1 MNKIKKIISDT
12 LYVSKLTKTNKK
24 KLIIFIVVLLSQ
36 LTAATDILIIVLFST
51 FIAGIPYSNPL
62 FVEIL
67 EFILQQKFL
76 FPLLVLMRFAFI
88 YMQQIVLKNLE
99 LNIQRN
105 LKVYLLREVFDKRN
119 YSVADAYFYI
129 NSLSNHVSFFYSNV
143 TTFINSTLQIF
154 AYALYLFLSDSN
166 TIMAFGIGAA
176 ILSLPSR
183 FLIAKSRKY
192 MHQNYEFGL
201 KASAEIQRIIDNMFL
216 IKILKKDE
224 KEINRFSRT
233 VGDENFTAYKNFKY
247 GAVNN
252 FLPTLITMFI
262 FSVLLVSSS
271 LAKNLTLDFIG
282 VTLRLFQSLGSVTNS
297 INKII
302 NSNVHM
308 EALHQLDKNKLE
320 INKNNFIYK
329 KENSDNP
336 IELKNLSF
344 KYFNSEEYIFENIN
358 LSIKSN
364 THNIL
369 TGPNGSGKSTL
380 LGLMSGVLYCQ
391 NGTVTTG
398 HKNFG
403 YIGATPLIFTGS
415 LRENLL
421 YGNDLK
427 INDKKILS
435 MLEEFKTFKESS
447 SYDLERLVDNKSLS
461 SGQMQKIAFVRAL
474 LSDIDILLLD
484 ESTANLDEYS
494 REYIFN
500 KIKENRITIVNST
513 HDPEKF
519 LNVDNHIKI
528 EIIEEKRVVNSA

>member
-1 MNKIKKIISDT
+1 
-12 LYVSKLTKTNKK
+12 
-24 KLIIFIVVLLSQ
+24 
-36 LTAATDILIIVLFST
+36 
-51 FIAGIPYSNPL
+51 
-62 FVEIL
+62 
-67 EFILQQKFL
+67 
-76 FPLLVLMRFAFI
+76 
-88 YMQQIVLKNLE
+88 
-99 LNIQRN
+99 
-105 LKVYLLREVFDKRN
+105 
-119 YSVADAYFYI
+119 
-129 NSLSNHVSFFYSNV
+129 
-143 TTFINSTLQIF
+143 
-154 AYALYLFLSDSN
+154 
-166 TIMAFGIGAA
+166 
-176 ILSLPSR
+176 
-183 FLIAKSRKY
+183 
-192 MHQNYEFGL
+192 
-201 KASAEIQRIIDNMFL
+201 
-216 IKILKKDE
+216 
-224 KEINRFSRT
+224 
-233 VGDENFTAYKNFKY
+233 
-247 GAVNN
+247 
-252 FLPTLITMFI
+252 
-262 FSVLLVSSS
+262 
-271 LAKNLTLDFIG
+271 
-282 VTLRLFQSLGSVTNS
+282 
-297 INKII
+297 
-302 NSNVHM
+302 M
-308 EALHQLDKNKLE
+308 EALYQLDKNKLE

-329 KENSDNP
+329 KENTNNV

-344 KYFNSEEYIFENIN
+344 KYFNSEEYIFEDIN

-427 INDKKILS
+427 INDEKILS

-528 EIIEEKRVVNSA
+528 EIIEEKRVVNST

>member
-76 FPLLVLMRFAFI
+76 FPSLVLMRFAFI
-88 YMQQIVLKNLE
+88 YMQQILLKNLE

-119 YSVADAYFYI
+119 YSVSDAYFYI

-154 AYALYLFLSDSN
+154 AYALYLFLSDSS

-233 VGDENFTAYKNFKY
+233 VGDENFTA
-247 GAVNN
+247 
-252 FLPTLITMFI
+252 
-262 FSVLLVSSS
+262 
-271 LAKNLTLDFIG
+271 
-282 VTLRLFQSLGSVTNS
+282 
-297 INKII
+297 
-302 NSNVHM
+302 
-308 EALHQLDKNKLE
+308 
-320 INKNNFIYK
+320 
-329 KENSDNP
+329 
-336 IELKNLSF
+336 
-344 KYFNSEEYIFENIN
+344 
-358 LSIKSN
+358 
-364 THNIL
+364 
-369 TGPNGSGKSTL
+369 
-380 LGLMSGVLYCQ
+380 
-391 NGTVTTG
+391 
-398 HKNFG
+398 
-403 YIGATPLIFTGS
+403 
-415 LRENLL
+415 
-421 YGNDLK
+421 
-427 INDKKILS
+427 
-435 MLEEFKTFKESS
+435 
-447 SYDLERLVDNKSLS
+447 
-461 SGQMQKIAFVRAL
+461 
-474 LSDIDILLLD
+474 
-484 ESTANLDEYS
+484 
-494 REYIFN
+494 
-500 KIKENRITIVNST
+500 
-513 HDPEKF
+513 
-519 LNVDNHIKI
+519 
-528 EIIEEKRVVNSA
+528 